1 MTVQTTSSGSQ
12 RASSARRPKNGH
24 YTQFR
29 RNGNEVYSA
38 LDLGTNNC
46 RLLVAKPTRDSFHVV
61 DAFSRIVRLGEGV
74 SLSGQLSAEAVDR
87 TIEALKVC
95 AEKMQ
100 RRGVTH
106 MRNVAT
112 EACRAAANCDDFVA
126 RVLKETG
133 ITLDIISPAEEA
145 RLAVL
150 GCQALLDKE
159 TERAIVFDIGGGST
173 ELIWLAIEKAGPPRI
188 LGWTSMPIGVVNLS
202 EAFPS
207 NGEVDVAL
215 YESMIS
221 KVLGWLEPFEAQHNM
236 SAFIKSGQVQMLG
249 TSGTVTTLTS
259 LHLDLPRY
267 DRSQVDGAWID
278 AREMQSLCRSLANM
292 NYTARSAHQCIG
304 SDRAELI
311 VAGCA
316 ILDAIIGLW
325 PAPRIRVADRGIRE
339 GMLLDLIEGGR
350 NRQAGR
356 YRSRRKP
363 SSIQASGN
371 QASGNQASGNQ
382 ASGTPASGT
391 PASGND

>member
-1 MTVQTTSSGSQ
+1 MKICCFGPENMTVQITSPGGAA
-12 RASSARRPKNGH
+12 ASRARRLRKGH
-24 YTQFR
+24 PTQFR
-29 RNGNEVYSA
+29 RHGDEVFSA

-46 RLLVAKPTRDSFHVV
+46 RLLVAKQTRDSFRVV

-74 SLSGQLSAEAVDR
+74 SLSGQLSEEAVER

-95 AEKMQ
+95 ADKMH

-112 EACRAAANCDDFVA
+112 EACRAAVNCDDFVK
-126 RVLKETG
+126 RVFKETG

-150 GCQALLDKE
+150 GCQALLDKNSQH
-159 TERAIVFDIGGGST
+159 AIVFDIGGGST
-173 ELIWLAIEKAGPPRI
+173 ELIWLATEGQNSPRI

-207 NGEVDVAL
+207 NGEVDGAL
-215 YESMIS
+215 YQRMVN
-221 KVLGWLEPFEAQHNM
+221 KVRGQLEPFEALHNM
-236 SAFIKSGQVQMLG
+236 MPHIEAGGVQMLG

-267 DRSQVDGAWID
+267 DRSRVDGAWIETNEMKD
-278 AREMQSLCRSLANM
+278 LCHRLARMDYS
-292 NYTARSAHQCIG
+292 ARSAHQCIG
-304 SDRAELI
+304 ADRAELI

-325 PAPRIRVADRGIRE
+325 PAERIRVADRGIRE
-339 GMLLDLIEGGR
+339 GMLLDLMRES
-350 NRQAGR
+350 RQ
-356 YRSRRKP
+356 RSRRRYNGANKV
-363 SSIQASGN
+363 SA
-371 QASGNQASGNQ
+371 A
-382 ASGTPASGT
+382 
-391 PASGND
+391 ND